1 MAMPKKTKQTN
12 QTDDNLI
19 VDDEE
24 DEEIDVKA
32 EELDPE
38 VLDALENKKKKKTSG
53 ATNTNIDYIP
63 ELERDTD
70 TDVEF

>member
-19 VDDEE
+19 VEDE
-24 DEEIDVKA
+24 DEEGVDVKV

-38 VLDALENKKKKKTSG
+38 VLAALESKKKKKTTG
-53 ATNTNIDYIP
+53 TTNTNIDYIP

>member
-1 MAMPKKTKQTN
+1 MAMPKKTN

-19 VDDEE
+19 AEEE
-24 DEEIDVKA
+24 DGEEAEVKA

-38 VLDALENKKKKKTSG
+38 ILAALESKKKKKTTET
-53 ATNTNIDYIP
+53 TNKNIDYIP

-70 TDVEF
+70 TDIEF